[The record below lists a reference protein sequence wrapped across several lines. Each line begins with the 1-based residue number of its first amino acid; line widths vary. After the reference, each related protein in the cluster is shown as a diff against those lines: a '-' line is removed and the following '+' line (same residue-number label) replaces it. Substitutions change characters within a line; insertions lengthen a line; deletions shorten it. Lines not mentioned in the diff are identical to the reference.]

1 MKKLNQCHL
10 CHKHIKRKLSIL
22 KLRLEATIF
31 CLVVNLAISLLIC
44 SESRIVQ
51 VATDKIYHN
60 GWIEV
65 SFSPVCVFWRY
76 QFHEKRVITTAALK
90 WFVPSVRFLVY
101 LKMIILWDRF
111 ITTAALKLLLLS
123 VSYLMHYNKSSPRE
137 ILITKAAL
145 KWFLWR
151 FPRSKAF
158 WRLNKRVLLE
168 KSLSQWLHWWHTL
181 QRNSL

>member
-123 VSYLMHYNKSSPRE
+123 VSYIMHYNKSSPRE
-137 ILITKAAL
+137 SLTTKAVL
-145 KWFLWR
+145 KWFLTSMSYLV
-151 FPRSKAF
+151 FSKI
-158 WRLNKRVLLE
+158 
-168 KSLSQWLHWWHTL
+168 KSLLASE
-181 QRNSL
+181 